1 MMSLFYF
8 VKGDVQMGIAEG
20 FINVMVA
27 TILGIGVAVP
37 VASQVVTAA
46 NLSGTDAT
54 LAGFITTLIIVALL
68 VGITQLM

>member
-1 MMSLFYF
+1 MA
-8 VKGDVQMGIAEG
+8 IASG

-27 TILGIGVAVP
+27 VILGVGVAVP
-37 VASQVVTAA
+37 VAQSVIASA